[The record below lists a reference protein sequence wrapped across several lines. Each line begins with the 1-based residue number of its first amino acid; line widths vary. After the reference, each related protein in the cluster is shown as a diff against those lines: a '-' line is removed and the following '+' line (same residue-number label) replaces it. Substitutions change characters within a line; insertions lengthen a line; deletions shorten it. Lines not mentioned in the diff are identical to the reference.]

1 MSSAFM
7 TPVGNKNNPE
17 KVLQEID
24 INKKNLFPALN

>member
-1 MSSAFM
+1 M